1 MSTLLRVN
9 EGVFR
14 AAPAGG
20 RGRKRRRG
28 EFTSINDFD
37 SSGVSVEFC
46 VPHESHGGET
56 GKPADAV
63 ELRVSEE
70 HDSDSRITLRMRG
83 TLELATVL
91 PFREA
96 VFAALG
102 QHPATLILDLHG
114 VDVVDTAG
122 ISALVTVSRVAKLL
136 SVPCSISTAPGC
148 YTAMEAMGVGRVLAG
163 AMRAAV
169 Q

>member
-1 MSTLLRVN
+1 VSTLLRVN

-28 EFTSINDFD
+28 EFTTITDCNSA
-37 SSGVSVEFC
+37 GLPAEFPTTNENRGAD
-46 VPHESHGGET
+46 VGFPTES
-56 GKPADAV
+56 V

-102 QHPATLILDLHG
+102 QHPTSLILDLHG

-122 ISALVTVSRVAKLL
+122 ISALVTVSRVARLL
-136 SVPCSISTAPGC
+136 SVPCNICAAPGC